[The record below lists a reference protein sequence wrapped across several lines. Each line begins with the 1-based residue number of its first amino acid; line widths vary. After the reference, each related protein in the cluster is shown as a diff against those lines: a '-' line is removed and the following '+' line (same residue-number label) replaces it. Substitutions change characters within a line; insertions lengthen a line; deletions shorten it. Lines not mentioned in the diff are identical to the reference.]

1 MQQRWSLMGTHGVV
15 LFHIA
20 AHSDITMR
28 QMSEDLGL
36 TERRMSQVVRDL
48 AEADL
53 LHVTRRGR
61 NNAYSINREAS
72 FRHPTLSFVKLGAFM
87 TLLQEQAAQRAHEW
101 TEAESVVN

>member
-1 MQQRWSLMGTHGVV
+1 MGTHGVV

-20 AHSDITMR
+20 AHPDITMR

-36 TERRMSQVVRDL
+36 TERRISVVIRDL

-53 LHVTRRGR
+53 LQVTRRGR
-61 NNAYSINREAS
+61 NNAYAVNREAS

-87 TLLQEQAAQRAHEW
+87 ALLQEQAAQHVNVQAD
-101 TEAESVVN
+101 AEPVG